1 MRNLLTNIVFVL
13 IASSLIY
20 SCSSS
25 RKTIGIEEGWDLLA
39 NRKVN
44 FVRDKD
50 EITVTN
56 RLPYTAIRFQI
67 EDKDVHIS
75 NLKIY
80 FDNGDKLEPNIDEDI
95 KAGEHSRI
103 IELSSDG
110 RMIDHFEFRYRTV
123 GSILKGRANILIF
136 GKRYASINSIH
147 SN

>member
-1 MRNLLTNIVFVL
+1 MRNLLTRIVFL
-13 IASSLIY
+13 LMATNIIY
-20 SCSSS
+20 SCSPS

-50 EITVTN
+50 EISVTN
-56 RLPYTAIRFQI
+56 RNSYTAIRFQI
-67 EDKDVHIS
+67 EDRNVHIS

-103 IELSSDG
+103 VELSSDG

-136 GKRYASINSIH
+136 GKRYFHN
-147 SN
+147 